1 MKKLF
6 IALLLAAMPFIVNAQ
21 ASPFARFEDKTGIT
35 SVVVNKKMFELMS
48 NVKIDPKDKEG
59 QRYLNLV
66 RKLDNLRV
74 FTTENGK
81 FSGDMKV
88 AVDSYL
94 KSNPLQEL
102 MRINNNGR
110 SIKIY
115 VKQGA
120 SSSQVKE
127 LLMFIEGGKGT
138 DTVLMSLTGS
148 FDLDDISMLTE
159 RMSLPGGNELKKAA
173 KEKV

>member
-6 IALLLAAMPFIVNAQ
+6 FALLLAAMPFLMNAQ
-21 ASPFARFEDKTGIT
+21 GSPFSKFEDKTGVT

-48 NVKIDPKDKEG
+48 NIKIDPKDKEG

-66 RKLDNLRV
+66 KKLENLKV
-74 FTTENGK
+74 FTTSNVKYTGE
-81 FSGDMKV
+81 MKST
-88 AVDSYL
+88 VDGYL
-94 KSNPLQEL
+94 KNNPLEEL
-102 MRINNNGR
+102 MRITDSGKN
-110 SIKIY
+110 IKIY

-120 SSSQVKE
+120 TATQVKE
-127 LLMFIEGGKGT
+127 LLMFIDGGK
-138 DTVLMSLTGS
+138 DESVLMSLTGN

-173 KEKV
+173 KKSR